1 MPNERAAD
9 FTATTSAPAVLRAAR
24 KLTAGLE
31 AELQRE
37 QLGIDHWLA
46 VEALAAAA
54 GLTMAELQAQTAT
67 AGPTLTRVVDK
78 LISLSLAY
86 REVDAVDRRKVRV
99 YLSPRG
105 DDLRAR
111 LSPALAEVEDRWLA
125 AEGSALRKSLTRRG
139 SRSIG

>member
-1 MPNERAAD
+1 MPNDRSAD
-9 FTATTSAPAVLRAAR
+9 LAATTSTAPAVLRAAR
-24 KLTAGLE
+24 RLSAGLE
-31 AELQRE
+31 AELQAE

-46 VEALAAAA
+46 IEALAAAS
-54 GLTMAELQAQTAT
+54 GLTMAELQTATAT

-105 DDLRAR
+105 EQLRDR
-111 LSPALAEVEDRWLA
+111 LAPVLADVEHQWLES
-125 AEGSALRKSLTRRG
+125 EGGALRRSLTRRT
-139 SRSIG
+139 